1 MEFSKIKKVYMLYHI
16 NSINDKKVIGFFSSK
31 EKALQILQEYKTK
44 DGFKNEQNNFFLKTM
59 GKIIIYEDLNQN
71 RYSEWS

>member
-59 GKIIIYEDLNQN
+59 RIGKNYYIRGFKSKSL
-71 RYSEWS
+71 